1 MFNDGIIVKGNKE
14 GLNVVINMKKFKD
27 FDEMLEKL
35 KERLSRGKRFYKG
48 STIKITSQLKY
59 INEDDIKV
67 LKKVLSDEFLIKNCI
82 FSDLNMPKA
91 SKTFSGIY
99 EGRTKFIRK
108 TIRSGQIV
116 NYSGNLVIIGDVN
129 PGSEVYAEGNVIV
142 IGKLRGNVHAGLGG
156 NSKAIVAAFVLQ
168 PEILEIAGIVTRSPE
183 DNIKPHYPEVAKVKD
198 DMIIVEPYS
207 PNKYF

>member
-35 KERLSRGKRFYKG
+35 RDRLSKGKRFYKG

-59 INEDDIKV
+59 INENNANI
-67 LKKVLSDEFLIKNCI
+67 LKKVLYDEFLIKDCI
-82 FSDLNMPKA
+82 FNDSSAPKVSRA
-91 SKTFSGIY
+91 FSGIY

-116 NYSGNLVIIGDVN
+116 NYLGNLVIIGDVN
-129 PGSEVYAEGNVIV
+129 SGSEVYADGNIIV
-142 IGKLRGNVHAGLGG
+142 VGKLRGNVHAGFGG
-156 NSKAIVAAFVLQ
+156 NSKAIIAAFVLQ
-168 PEILEIAGIVTRSPE
+168 PQILEISGIVTRAPE
-183 DNIKPHYPEVAKVKD
+183 DNIKPCYPEVAKVKD
-198 DMIIVEPYS
+198 GMIIVEPYS